1 MNTRNHFENMNQVN
15 YPVLQMGY
23 YSLMTLFW
31 KAYKGIKKKENRQTI
46 THRGKEIIL
55 IKGKWG
61 KI

>member
-1 MNTRNHFENMNQVN
+1 MSSRNHFENMNQVN

-31 KAYKGIKKKENRQTI
+31 KAYNGFKKKENRQTI

-55 IKGKWG
+55 TKGK
-61 KI
+61 